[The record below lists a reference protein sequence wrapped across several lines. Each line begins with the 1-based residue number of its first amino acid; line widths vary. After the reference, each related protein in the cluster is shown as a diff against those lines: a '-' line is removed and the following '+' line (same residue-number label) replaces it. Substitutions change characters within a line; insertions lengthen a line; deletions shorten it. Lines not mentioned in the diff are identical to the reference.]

1 MVFEQ
6 FLRKYINLSRDLNY
20 YCGIILLC
28 LGTLSIIAYLLFDAF
43 EPSSF
48 LTTFILV
55 SWGFVLLWKSD
66 NELRFKKAQEK
77 IAALEAEITNLHKI
91 I

>member
-1 MVFEQ
+1 MLDELFRRH
-6 FLRKYINLSRDLNY
+6 FNLSRDINY
-20 YCGIILLC
+20 YCGIILLV
-28 LGTLSIIAYLLFDAF
+28 LGTLSIIAYLLFDSF

-48 LTTFILV
+48 LATFILI

-66 NELRFKKAQEK
+66 NDLRFQKAQEK
-77 IAALEAEITNLHKI
+77 ITQLEDEISNLQKI